1 MTVNLSLFAG
11 AGAQFFDNNGIPL
24 SGGLIYTYLAGTT
37 TPATTYT
44 TNTGLIAHANPIVLD
59 AAGRVPTGEIW
70 LPYGITYKFILK
82 TSSNVLLGTWDNIDG
97 YTPASYIF
105 GEFANTT
112 DVTKGDA
119 LVGFRQSN
127 SSGNYTGAIGRT
139 VHQKLQ
145 ESISV
150 LDFGATG
157 DGVTNDSAAINAAA
171 VAAAGKR
178 LYIPA
183 GTYKVKAVVITSNT
197 TVECD
202 TNAIFV
208 PWDTTTK
215 NSSNYCIRLNGDNI
229 TWRGGKV
236 LGQIYT
242 ALGDNPSPYYC
253 MSINKLTGDGFATN
267 IRLEDFET
275 EGGLQ
280 GVWAVSTNECTVQ
293 NVTIKSSY
301 QWGLSFSAPR
311 TKKLIVNNIRVYN
324 TGINE
329 GIKIASL
336 YQLTGDQTAD
346 VIINN
351 ADIQN
356 CGALNPAVG
365 QNGMDFFISS
375 ATRLHINNFN
385 IVNSGASGIEIK
397 RNDAPNITPNTY
409 EEVLIQNG
417 IITSNNDNS
426 GGIAFNITSP
436 YPTTSVGTGKVVVSN
451 VQFNY
456 VGPSAPT
463 SVVGISMGAWNDV
476 FITGCQFNGE
486 FSRYINPS
494 NATAVT
500 DKTISNLV
508 VSNCVGYGGVAG
520 IVFGNSLSNAKFI
533 NNIFETTDTV
543 ITALTGTT
551 SDGLLIQ
558 GGYYKT
564 SNSSSYGINIS
575 GTVNNFILENATVIG
590 GSYGVA
596 VNGSSI
602 IRNNQL
608 TTVTNDA
615 IRVNGGASVAYKNSI
630 NIDSTQRSYVIVAG
644 SLVAYQNNRGSAS
657 SLPAY
662 AAEVGEIVYNNAPT
676 SGGYIGWICTT
687 AGGTS
692 GAVWK
697 TYGAIS

>member
-1 MTVNLSLFAG
+1 MTVNLSYFAG
-11 AGAQFFDNNGIPL
+11 AGWQFFDDNGNPL
-24 SGGLIYTYLAGTT
+24 SGGKLYSYLAGTT
-37 TPATTYT
+37 TPAVTYT
-44 TNTGLIAHANPIVLD
+44 SITGLTANPNPIILD
-59 AAGRVPTGEIW
+59 AAGRPPAEVWATA
-70 LPYGITYKFILK
+70 GINYKFVVK
-82 TSSNVLLGTWDNIDG
+82 TSTEVTIRTYDNLPSLVSSTDL
-97 YTPASYIF
+97 
-105 GEFANTT
+105 ANTT
-112 DVTKGDA
+112 DPTLGDA

-127 SSGNYTGAIGRT
+127 AAGNLTGAIGRT

-171 VAAAGKR
+171 LAATGKK

-183 GTYKVKAVVITSNT
+183 GTYKVKAVVINSDT

-202 TNAIFV
+202 VNTIFE

-253 MSINKLTGDGFATN
+253 MSINKTTGDQHATN

-280 GVWAVSTNECTVQ
+280 GVWAVSTEECTVQ
-293 NVTIKSSY
+293 NVTIRSPY
-301 QWGLSFSAPR
+301 QWGLSFPAPR
-311 TKKLIVNNIRVYN
+311 TKKLIVNNVRVYDS
-324 TGINE
+324 GINE

-336 YQLTGDQTAD
+336 YQETGDQTAD

-351 ADIQN
+351 ADVQN

-385 IVNSGASGIEIK
+385 IVNCGAAGIEIK
-397 RNDAPNITPNTY
+397 RNEAPNITPNTY
-409 EEVLIQNG
+409 QEILIQNG
-417 IITSNNDNS
+417 IITADKDDA
-426 GGIAFNITSP
+426 GGITFNVTSP
-436 YPTTSVGTGKVVVSN
+436 YPAVSAGTGKVIVSN

-456 VGPSAPT
+456 VGAAAPT
-463 SVVGISMGAWNDV
+463 SCNGISMNAWNDV
-476 FITGCQFNGE
+476 LITGCQFNGD
-486 FSRYINPS
+486 FTRYINPS
-494 NATAVT
+494 SAAGTT
-500 DKTISNLV
+500 DKTIANLV
-508 VSNCVGYGGVAG
+508 ISNCVGYGGQFGVVAG
-520 IVFGNSLSNAKFI
+520 DSLSNAKLI
-533 NNIFETTDTV
+533 ANVFETTNSVVVFNTS
-543 ITALTGTT
+543 TT
-551 SDGLLIQ
+551 SDSVFIQ

-564 SNSSSYGINIS
+564 SDSTAYGIQCS

-590 GSYGVA
+590 GVHSVA

-602 IRNNQL
+602 VRKNEL
-608 TTVTNDA
+608 TAATNDA
-615 IRVNGGASVAYKNSI
+615 IRINGGACVAYKNGI
-630 NIDSTQRSYVIVAG
+630 TVLAARRAYVVITG
-644 SLVAYQNNRGSAS
+644 SAVGYQNNRGSAS
-657 SLPAY
+657 SVPAY
-662 AAEVGEIVYNNAPT
+662 AAEVGELVYNNAPT

-687 AGGTS
+687 AGSTS
-692 GAVWK
+692 TSVWK